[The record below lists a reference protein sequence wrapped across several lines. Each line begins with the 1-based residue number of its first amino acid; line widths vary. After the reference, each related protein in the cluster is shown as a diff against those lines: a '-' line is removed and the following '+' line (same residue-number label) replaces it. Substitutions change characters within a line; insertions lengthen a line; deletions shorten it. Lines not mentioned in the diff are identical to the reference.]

1 MFWRIC
7 FGFLASFIAAGNIL
21 IICIFFKLRRRKRSS
36 FLLIGLGVADL
47 LVGGLAI
54 PLFIAGYETSSLTTV
69 FVFERVD
76 INTLAVISL
85 ERMFAIG
92 WPLKVK
98 LGNTLFIIT
107 GASLL
112 TWLPFQILNLSAS
125 LHMNANIPHMQLMT
139 LIVKALQYSNSFV
152 NVIIYPLR
160 IPERRKRSTFLLIG
174 LGVADLLV
182 GGLAIPLLIATYKS
196 ASITVWRVF
205 DLVDMFTSTSSI
217 YALAVISVERM
228 FAIGWPLRHRTAN
241 FRVYIC
247 AIALPWIIA
256 AIFAIT
262 FFVFANFIFMT
273 RDSVIYPIVLLPA
286 TPLLIMCVA
295 YYVIWRK
302 QKSTICNQNN
312 IIREVKLAKTL
323 FLITGASVFTW
334 LPFQILNL
342 LAYLQITANFS
353 HMLLMVLIIRV
364 LQYSNSFVNVII
376 YPLRIPEFKNYLLHL
391 LRC

>member
-1 MFWRIC
+1 MIKKNKNSSNIVEIFLCFDSPASSYRETGPHCHGFQNLEHVLEIMFWSLSNFDHYGKYSHHLDI
-7 FGFLASFIAAGNIL
+7 
-21 IICIFFKLRRRKRSS
+21 FKLR
-36 FLLIGLGVADL
+36 
-47 LVGGLAI
+47 
-54 PLFIAGYETSSLTTV
+54 
-69 FVFERVD
+69 
-76 INTLAVISL
+76 
-85 ERMFAIG
+85 
-92 WPLKVK
+92 
-98 LGNTLFIIT
+98 
-107 GASLL
+107 
-112 TWLPFQILNLSAS
+112 
-125 LHMNANIPHMQLMT
+125 
-139 LIVKALQYSNSFV
+139 
-152 NVIIYPLR
+152 
-160 IPERRKRSTFLLIG
+160 RRKRSTFLLIG

-182 GGLAIPLLIATYKS
+182 GGLAVPLLIATYES
-196 ASITVWRVF
+196 ASITTWRVF
-205 DLVDMFTSTSSI
+205 SIVDMFTSTSSI

-241 FRVYIC
+241 FRLYIC

-262 FFVFANFIFMT
+262 FFVYANFIFMT

-353 HMLLMVLIIRV
+353 HMLPTVLIIRV

-391 LRC
+391 LRCCVVHRQVFRAGVLSSAGSGSVVSLVRFTSTQHLSPSSKQESAV

>member
-1 MFWRIC
+1 MDFKTWNMFWRLC
-7 FGFLASFIAAGNIL
+7 FGVLATLITTGNIL
-21 IICIFFKLRRRKRSS
+21 IIWIFFKLRRRKRS
-36 FLLIGLGVADL
+36 
-47 LVGGLAI
+47 
-54 PLFIAGYETSSLTTV
+54 
-69 FVFERVD
+69 
-76 INTLAVISL
+76 TL
-85 ERMFAIG
+85 
-92 WPLKVK
+92 
-98 LGNTLFIIT
+98 
-107 GASLL
+107 
-112 TWLPFQILNLSAS
+112 
-125 LHMNANIPHMQLMT
+125 
-139 LIVKALQYSNSFV
+139 
-152 NVIIYPLR
+152 
-160 IPERRKRSTFLLIG
+160 LLIG

-182 GGLAIPLLIATYKS
+182 GGLAIPLLIAAYES

-205 DLVDMFTSTSSI
+205 NLVDVFASTSSI

-262 FFVFANFIFMT
+262 IFVYKNFNFIT
-273 RDSVIYPIVLLPA
+273 SDSVIYPIVLLLA

-312 IIREVKLAKTL
+312 IIREVKLANTL

-342 LAYLQITANFS
+342 LVYLQIAANFS
-353 HMLLMVLIIRV
+353 HMLPTVLIIRV

-376 YPLRIPEFKNYLLHL
+376 YPLRIPEFKNCLLHL
-391 LRC
+391 LRCCVVPHQIFRAGVLPSAESGSVVSLVRFTSTQHLSPSSKQENAF